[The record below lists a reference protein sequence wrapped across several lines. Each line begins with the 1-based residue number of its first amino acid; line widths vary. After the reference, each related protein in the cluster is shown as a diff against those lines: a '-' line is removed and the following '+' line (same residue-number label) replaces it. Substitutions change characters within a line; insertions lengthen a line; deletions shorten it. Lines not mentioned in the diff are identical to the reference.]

1 MSKGH
6 TIIRTILATS
16 MLLATA
22 CDLAAEGADA
32 ASVTLRSGSAATT
45 VAGMSGSAGET
56 WVVTQTGEVK
66 GWGQRWCDEGGC
78 LEPAD
83 IDPVALPGPAVEV
96 HGNGTRTAVVLADGR
111 VLAWGSEAADVLAPH
126 KLALEGI
133 VQLGLGADFA
143 CGRDV
148 EGGVQ
153 CQGLDG
159 IAAPGWLAGLPAI
172 ESTVDLAVGDRHA
185 CALSED
191 GDVVCWGSN
200 DRGQLGSSVAAGPV
214 AVALADEAVD
224 VVAGVEHACALL
236 VTGAVQ
242 CWGHDAQGRLGH
254 AGAGVGTVPLP
265 EAAASIAVAAEH
277 GCAIGEASESLYCW
291 GSDEE
296 GQLGAGEP
304 VAAGIRR
311 VDLGDSHA
319 VAVLMGGAAR
329 TTFAVLDDGGLRGWG
344 DDAVGQAGY
353 GDLLDGADDEA
364 WRVGNL
370 PDIPI
375 FRSPK

>member
-1 MSKGH
+1 M
-6 TIIRTILATS
+6 
-16 MLLATA
+16 LATA
-22 CDLAAEGADA
+22 CDLAGEGADA
-32 ASVTLRSGSAATT
+32 AEVTLRSASVPAA
-45 VAGMSGSAGET
+45 VAGMGGSVEET

-66 GWGQRWCDEGGC
+66 GWGQRWCDEDGC

-96 HGNGTRTAVVLADGR
+96 HSNGTLTAAVLADGR
-111 VLAWGSEAADVLAPH
+111 VLGWGSAPADVLAPY
-126 KLALEGI
+126 KLGLDGV

-143 CGRDV
+143 CGRGADGGIQCAAL
-148 EGGVQ
+148 EGA
-153 CQGLDG
+153 L
-159 IAAPGWLAGLPAI
+159 APGWLAGLPAI
-172 ESTVDLAVGDRHA
+172 EATVDLAVGDRHA
-185 CALSED
+185 CALSDD
-191 GDVVCWGSN
+191 GGVVCWGSN
-200 DRGQLGSSVAAGPV
+200 DLGQLGSPAAVGP
-214 AVALADEAVD
+214 ALVALADEAVD
-224 VVAGVEHACALL
+224 VVAGAEHACALL
-236 VTGAVQ
+236 VSGAVQ
-242 CWGHDAQGRLGH
+242 CWGSDAQGRLGH

-265 EAAASIAVAAEH
+265 EAAASIALGAEH
-277 GCAIGEASESLYCW
+277 GCAIGEASDSLYCW
-291 GSDEE
+291 GSDAQ

-311 VDLGDSHA
+311 IDLGESNA
-319 VAVLMGGAAR
+319 VAVLVGGTAR

-344 DDAVGQAGY
+344 DDALGQAGY